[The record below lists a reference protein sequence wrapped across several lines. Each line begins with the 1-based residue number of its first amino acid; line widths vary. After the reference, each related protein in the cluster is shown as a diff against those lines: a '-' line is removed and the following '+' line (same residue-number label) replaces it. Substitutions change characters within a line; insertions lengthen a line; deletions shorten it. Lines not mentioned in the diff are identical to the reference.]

1 MESIILKSESKD
13 SLNLLLKL
21 AKKLGI
27 EAAFLSQEAIE
38 DISMANAMKQGKTGE
53 FVDAEKLIKD
63 LRK

>member
-27 EAAFLSQEAIE
+27 EAAFLSEEAIE
-38 DISMANAMKQGKTGE
+38 DIAMVNAMKKGKTGE
-53 FVDAEKLIKD
+53 YVDAKKIIRKL
-63 LRK
+63 RE

>member
-38 DISMANAMKQGKTGE
+38 DISLSNAMKKGKTGE
-53 FVDAEKLIKD
+53 FVDADQFIKD

>member
-38 DISMANAMKQGKTGE
+38 DISMLNAMKQGKTGE